1 MHARCR
7 SSVEACMSLSLADA
21 CVFREGSTQRAHL
34 IGSALQTMSF
44 ALSFVVARGG
54 PRRGMGGGPVHHAG
68 LNKLER
74 LAGPSVPS
82 SATPQL
88 AFDLAPCILL
98 HAEQRSCAHLSSSS
112 PLASARGSPYTIET
126 GSSLAIG
133 PTTLQPS
140 QGPGDTA
147 LHEKIRASSRPAN
160 WAESALQTAMYA
172 GR

>member
-1 MHARCR
+1 VTSELRAARCGAGEITMHARCR

-133 PTTLQPS
+133 PS
-140 QGPGDTA
+140 
-147 LHEKIRASSRPAN
+147 
-160 WAESALQTAMYA
+160 
-172 GR
+172 

>member
-1 MHARCR
+1 MHVSFSRGR
-7 SSVEACMSLSLADA
+7 VRVPGGIDP
-21 CVFREGSTQRAHL
+21 GAHL

-133 PTTLQPS
+133 PTRKHFLLQLWPCSSGISTLAAQS
-140 QGPGDTA
+140 TWKQIGPYTKS
-147 LHEKIRASSRPAN
+147 LHVPA
-160 WAESALQTAMYA
+160 
-172 GR
+172 